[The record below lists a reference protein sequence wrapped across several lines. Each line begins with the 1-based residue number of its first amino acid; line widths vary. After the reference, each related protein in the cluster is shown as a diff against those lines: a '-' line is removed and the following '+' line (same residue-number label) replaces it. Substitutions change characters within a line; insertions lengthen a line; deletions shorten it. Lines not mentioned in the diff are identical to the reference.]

1 MRTDPKRG
9 DLMNDLDLVADLN
22 AQDDDG
28 LGWSTLADAH
38 APSRVRAGAMLLAG
52 NSQAQA
58 VVRVAA
64 VDDDGQ
70 VHFSIL
76 PGSVEKNRH
85 LLGRT
90 VA

>member
-1 MRTDPKRG
+1 MEPEI
-9 DLMNDLDLVADLN
+9 DLVADLN

-28 LGWSTLADAH
+28 LSWATLEDARDR
-38 APSRVRAGAMLLAG
+38 SRVHPGAMLLAG

-58 VVRVAA
+58 VVRVVA

-70 VHFSIL
+70 VHFAVL
-76 PGSVEKNRH
+76 PGSVAKNRH
-85 LLGRT
+85 LLDRT

>member
-1 MRTDPKRG
+1 
-9 DLMNDLDLVADLN
+9 
-22 AQDDDG
+22 
-28 LGWSTLADAH
+28 
-38 APSRVRAGAMLLAG
+38 MLIAG
-52 NSQAQA
+52 NRYGRA
-58 VVRVAA
+58 VVRVVA

-76 PGSVEKNRH
+76 PGSVAKNRH